1 MSIFDDVRQLDLI
14 DVARQYGLAERR
26 NMVNCIFHNDR
37 TPSMRLYPD
46 HFHCFGCGAHGD
58 VTDLTA
64 QLFGLSKYEAAQKL
78 RSDFGMTQNDSSP
91 KTMLRIKV
99 TSQRE
104 EENRAINT
112 LIAYSKML
120 RENAERYAPK
130 SADEEL
136 HPLLVESLQ
145 QQSVYEYYLDVLMEA
160 SSDERAEFIKIN
172 KEVIDYADRRINSSR
187 NSCDREQPAV

>member
-14 DVARQYGLAERR
+14 DVARQYGLAERG

-37 TPSMRLYPD
+37 TPSMKLYHD

-58 VTDLTA
+58 VTDFTT

-78 RSDFGMTQNDSSP
+78 CVDFGITHNAASP
-91 KTMLRIKV
+91 KIMPKIKII
-99 TSQRE
+99 SQRE
-104 EENRAINT
+104 KENRAINT

-120 RENAERYAPK
+120 RENAKHYAPK

-136 HPLLVESLQ
+136 HPPFVESLQ

-187 NSCDREQPAV
+187 SDREQPAF